1 MTDPTWDPNQDV
13 QSALQRIV
21 QVYGR
26 EILSKPKSADASDFM
41 SAASDQLGNVP
52 DKTRELLKQA
62 VDTGVAA
69 DLERRVQAGLN
80 PDEAV
85 QSVAAAL
92 VETTPTDA
100 TGCIWVTR
108 EFARALGY
116 RVTEQD
122 PHEIPPKGKAGQSG
136 GGSEAETVFKTGRG
150 GDRSV
155 PVDRTLPQ
163 RGSFA
168 AEDQRRTATS
178 RVLVTSLALVVIVVA
193 VGLLIAHSNHTW
205 PFKVAAAVAT
215 TTTTTTSPS
224 TTTTTTTTTTIPP
237 SQAATNLS
245 NLLAQSS
252 GDRSAIVSA
261 VGAISSC
268 QDLGADEQTLN
279 DAAGNRQDLLN
290 SLNALNLSSLPNG
303 SQLLQALVGAWT
315 NSKASDQSYAAWAAD
330 EINGCTPNDTTDLN
344 YQKAQGSD
352 SQSTMFKTTFANL
365 WNPIAMQYN
374 LPTVTASTI

>member
-21 QVYGR
+21 QVHGR
-26 EILSKPKSADASDFM
+26 EILSKPKSADASSFM

-52 DKTRELLKQA
+52 DKTKELLKQA
-62 VDTGVAA
+62 VDTGVAGE
-69 DLERRVQAGLN
+69 LERRVQAGLN

-116 RVTEQD
+116 RVTEQR
-122 PHEIPPKGKAGQSG
+122 PHEELPRKTAGQTSG
-136 GGSEAETVFKTGRG
+136 GGEAETVFKTRRG
-150 GDRSV
+150 PDGAV

-163 RGSFA
+163 RGNVGT
-168 AEDQRRTATS
+168 EDQRRSATS
-178 RVLVTSLALVVIVVA
+178 RVLITSLALVVIVVA
-193 VGLLIAHSNHTW
+193 VGLLIAHSSHTW
-205 PFKVAAAVAT
+205 PFKAAVVVT
-215 TTTTTTSPS
+215 TSTTTTSTS
-224 TTTTTTTTTTIPP
+224 TTTTSTTSTTIPP

-268 QDLGADEQTLN
+268 QDLGADQQTLD

-303 SQLLQALVGAWT
+303 SQLMQALVGAWT

-330 EINGCTPNDTTDLN
+330 EANGCTPNDTTNPN